1 MDLDEQLELAHLLL
15 QERKCRVCG
24 QEKNLIDGYYRT
36 RKNVRL
42 ASSYSY
48 ECKECTVKRV
58 CENNR
63 RNKLKKNIIKKMKQ
77 FKVRDFSPQD
87 YNPDLLRKPTENL
100 QQLMERFTKRLKHV
114 NSEDKERI
122 SYLQGC
128 IDTVDYLMT
137 GKLPNDGNHNGMK
150 NHRPRHSRL
159 DALD

>member
-1 MDLDEQLELAHLLL
+1 MDLDDKLQLAHLLL

-24 QEKNLIDGYYRT
+24 EEKNLIDGYYRT

-63 RNKLKKNIIKKMKQ
+63 RNRLKKNRIKKMKQ
-77 FKVRDFSPQD
+77 
-87 YNPDLLRKPTENL
+87 TENL
-100 QQLMERFTKRLKHV
+100 QQLMERFTKRL
-114 NSEDKERI
+114 NQTNPDDKERV
-122 SYLQGC
+122 SYLKGC
-128 IDTVDYLMT
+128 IDTVDYLAT
-137 GKLPNDGNHNGMK
+137 GKLPNDGNHDGMK
-150 NHRPRHSRL
+150 NHRPRHSDL

>member
-63 RNKLKKNIIKKMKQ
+63 RNRLKKNRIKKMKE
-77 FKVRDFSPQD
+77 
-87 YNPDLLRKPTENL
+87 TENL
-100 QQLMERFTKRLKHV
+100 QQLMERFTKRLKQV
-114 NSEDKERI
+114 NPDDKERV
-122 SYLQGC
+122 SYLKGC
-128 IDTVDYLMT
+128 IDTVDYLAT
-137 GKLPNDGNHNGMK
+137 GKLPNDGNHDGMK
-150 NHRPRHSRL
+150 NHRPRHSQL

>member
-63 RNKLKKNIIKKMKQ
+63 RNRLKKNRIKKMKQ
-77 FKVRDFSPQD
+77 
-87 YNPDLLRKPTENL
+87 TENL
-100 QQLMERFTKRLKHV
+100 QQLMERFTKRLKQT
-114 NSEDKERI
+114 NPDDKERV
-122 SYLQGC
+122 SYLKGC
-128 IDTVDYLMT
+128 IDTVDYLAT
-137 GKLPNDGNHNGMK
+137 GKLPNDGNHDGMK
-150 NHRPRHSRL
+150 NHRPRHSQL

>member
-1 MDLDEQLELAHLLL
+1 MDLDDQLQLAHLLL

-24 QEKNLIDGYYRT
+24 EEKNLIDGYYRT

-63 RNKLKKNIIKKMKQ
+63 RNRLKKNRIKKMKQ
-77 FKVRDFSPQD
+77 
-87 YNPDLLRKPTENL
+87 TENL
-100 QQLMERFTKRLKHV
+100 QQLMERFTKRL
-114 NSEDKERI
+114 NQTNPEDKERV
-122 SYLQGC
+122 SYLKGC
-128 IDTVDYLMT
+128 IDTVDYLAT
-137 GKLPNDGNHNGMK
+137 GKLPNDGNHDGMK
-150 NHRPRHSRL
+150 NHRPRHSQL

>member
-1 MDLDEQLELAHLLL
+1 MDLDDQLQLAHLLL

-24 QEKNLIDGYYRT
+24 ETKNLIDGYYRT

-63 RNKLKKNIIKKMKQ
+63 RNRLKKNRIKKMKQ
-77 FKVRDFSPQD
+77 
-87 YNPDLLRKPTENL
+87 TENL
-100 QQLMERFTKRLKHV
+100 QQLMERFTKRLKQV
-114 NSEDKERI
+114 NPDDKERL
-122 SYLQGC
+122 SYLKGC
-128 IDTVDYLMT
+128 IDTVDYLAT
-137 GKLPNDGNHNGMK
+137 GKLPNDGNHDGMK
-150 NHRPRHSRL
+150 NHRPRHSDL

>member
-1 MDLDEQLELAHLLL
+1 MDLDDQLQLAHLLL

-24 QEKNLIDGYYRT
+24 EEKNLIDGYYRT

-63 RNKLKKNIIKKMKQ
+63 RNRLKKNRIKKMKQ
-77 FKVRDFSPQD
+77 
-87 YNPDLLRKPTENL
+87 TENL
-100 QQLMERFTKRLKHV
+100 QQLMERFTKRLKQV
-114 NSEDKERI
+114 NPDDKETV
-122 SYLQGC
+122 SYLKGC
-128 IDTVDYLMT
+128 IDTVDYLAT
-137 GKLPNDGNHNGMK
+137 GKLTNDGNHYGMK
-150 NHRPRHSRL
+150 NHRPRHSDL

>member
-15 QERKCRVCG
+15 QDRKCRVCG

-63 RNKLKKNIIKKMKQ
+63 RNRLKKNRIKKMKQ
-77 FKVRDFSPQD
+77 
-87 YNPDLLRKPTENL
+87 TENL
-100 QQLMERFTKRLKHV
+100 QQLMERFTKRL
-114 NSEDKERI
+114 NQTNPDDKERV
-122 SYLQGC
+122 SYLKGC
-128 IDTVDYLMT
+128 IDSVDYLAT
-137 GKLPNDGNHNGMK
+137 GKLPNDGNHDGMK
-150 NHRPRHSRL
+150 NHRPRHSQL

>member
-1 MDLDEQLELAHLLL
+1 MDLDDQLQLAHLLL

-24 QEKNLIDGYYRT
+24 EEKNLIDGYYRT

-63 RNKLKKNIIKKMKQ
+63 RNRLKKNRIKKMKQ
-77 FKVRDFSPQD
+77 
-87 YNPDLLRKPTENL
+87 TENL
-100 QQLMERFTKRLKHV
+100 QQLMERFTKRLKQV
-114 NSEDKERI
+114 DPDDKERL
-122 SYLQGC
+122 SYLKGC
-128 IDTVDYLMT
+128 IDTVDYLAT
-137 GKLPNDGNHNGMK
+137 GKLPNDGNHDGMK
-150 NHRPRHSRL
+150 NHRPRHSDL

>member
-63 RNKLKKNIIKKMKQ
+63 RNRLKKNRIRKMKQ
-77 FKVRDFSPQD
+77 
-87 YNPDLLRKPTENL
+87 TENL
-100 QQLMERFTKRLKHV
+100 QQLMERFTKRLKQV
-114 NSEDKERI
+114 NPDDKERV
-122 SYLQGC
+122 SYLKGC
-128 IDTVDYLMT
+128 IDTVDYLAT
-137 GKLPNDGNHNGMK
+137 GKLPNDGNHDGMK
-150 NHRPRHSRL
+150 NHRPRHSDL

>member
-58 CENNR
+58 CVNNR
-63 RNKLKKNIIKKMKQ
+63 RNRLKKNRIKKMKQ
-77 FKVRDFSPQD
+77 
-87 YNPDLLRKPTENL
+87 TENL
-100 QQLMERFTKRLKHV
+100 QQLMERFTKRLKQV
-114 NSEDKERI
+114 DPDDKERV
-122 SYLQGC
+122 SYLKGC
-128 IDTVDYLMT
+128 IDTVDYLAT
-137 GKLPNDGNHNGMK
+137 GKLPNDGNHDGMK
-150 NHRPRHSRL
+150 NHRPRHSQL

>member
-63 RNKLKKNIIKKMKQ
+63 RNRLKKNRIKKMKQ
-77 FKVRDFSPQD
+77 
-87 YNPDLLRKPTENL
+87 TENL
-100 QQLMERFTKRLKHV
+100 QQLMERFTKRLKQV
-114 NSEDKERI
+114 DPDDKERV
-122 SYLQGC
+122 SYLKGC
-128 IDTVDYLMT
+128 IDTVDYLAT
-137 GKLPNDGNHNGMK
+137 GKLPNDGNHDGMK
-150 NHRPRHSRL
+150 NHRPRHSHL

>member
-15 QERKCRVCG
+15 QDRKCRVCG

-63 RNKLKKNIIKKMKQ
+63 RNRLKKNRIKKMKE
-77 FKVRDFSPQD
+77 
-87 YNPDLLRKPTENL
+87 TENL
-100 QQLMERFTKRLKHV
+100 QQLMERFTKRLKQV
-114 NSEDKERI
+114 NPDDKERV
-122 SYLQGC
+122 SYLKGC
-128 IDTVDYLMT
+128 IDTVDYLAT
-137 GKLPNDGNHNGMK
+137 GKLPNDGNHDGMK
-150 NHRPRHSRL
+150 NHRPRHSQL

>member
-63 RNKLKKNIIKKMKQ
+63 RNRLKKNRIKKMKQ
-77 FKVRDFSPQD
+77 
-87 YNPDLLRKPTENL
+87 TENL
-100 QQLMERFTKRLKHV
+100 QQLMERFTKRLKQV
-114 NSEDKERI
+114 NPDDKERV
-122 SYLQGC
+122 SYLKGC
-128 IDTVDYLMT
+128 IDTVNYLAT
-137 GKLPNDGNHNGMK
+137 GKLPNDGNHDGMK
-150 NHRPRHSRL
+150 NHRPRHSQL

>member
-1 MDLDEQLELAHLLL
+1 MDLDDQLQLAHLLL

-24 QEKNLIDGYYRT
+24 EEKNLIDGYYRT

-63 RNKLKKNIIKKMKQ
+63 RNRLKKNRIKKMKQ
-77 FKVRDFSPQD
+77 
-87 YNPDLLRKPTENL
+87 TENL
-100 QQLMERFTKRLKHV
+100 QQLMERFTKRLRQV
-114 NSEDKERI
+114 NPDDKERV
-122 SYLQGC
+122 SYLKGC
-128 IDTVDYLMT
+128 IDTVDYLAT
-137 GKLPNDGNHNGMK
+137 GKLPNDGNHDGMK
-150 NHRPRHSRL
+150 NHRPRHSDL

>member
-63 RNKLKKNIIKKMKQ
+63 RNRLKKNRIRKMKQ
-77 FKVRDFSPQD
+77 
-87 YNPDLLRKPTENL
+87 TENL
-100 QQLMERFTKRLKHV
+100 QQLMERFTKRL
-114 NSEDKERI
+114 NQTNPDDKERV
-122 SYLQGC
+122 SYLKGC
-128 IDTVDYLMT
+128 IDTVDYLAT
-137 GKLPNDGNHNGMK
+137 GKLPNDGNHDGMK
-150 NHRPRHSRL
+150 NHRPRHSQL

>member
-63 RNKLKKNIIKKMKQ
+63 RNRLKKNRIKKMKQ
-77 FKVRDFSPQD
+77 
-87 YNPDLLRKPTENL
+87 TENL
-100 QQLMERFTKRLKHV
+100 QQLMERFTKRL
-114 NSEDKERI
+114 NQTNPEDKERV
-122 SYLQGC
+122 SYLKGC
-128 IDTVDYLMT
+128 IDTVDYLAT
-137 GKLPNDGNHNGMK
+137 GKLPNDGNHDGMK
-150 NHRPRHSRL
+150 NHRPRHSQL

>member
-15 QERKCRVCG
+15 QDRKCRVCG

-63 RNKLKKNIIKKMKQ
+63 RNRLKKNRIKKMKE
-77 FKVRDFSPQD
+77 
-87 YNPDLLRKPTENL
+87 TENL
-100 QQLMERFTKRLKHV
+100 QQLMERFTKRL
-114 NSEDKERI
+114 NQTNPDDKERV
-122 SYLQGC
+122 SYLKGC
-128 IDTVDYLMT
+128 IDTVDYLAT
-137 GKLPNDGNHNGMK
+137 GKLPNDGNHDGMK
-150 NHRPRHSRL
+150 NHRPRHSQL

>member
-63 RNKLKKNIIKKMKQ
+63 RNRLKKNRIKKMKQ
-77 FKVRDFSPQD
+77 
-87 YNPDLLRKPTENL
+87 TENL
-100 QQLMERFTKRLKHV
+100 QQLMERFTKRLKQV
-114 NSEDKERI
+114 NPDDKERV
-122 SYLQGC
+122 SYLKGC
-128 IDTVDYLMT
+128 IDTVDYLAT
-137 GKLPNDGNHNGMK
+137 GKLPNDGNHDGMK
-150 NHRPRHSRL
+150 NHRPRHSQL
-159 DALD
+159 DTLD

>member
-1 MDLDEQLELAHLLL
+1 MELDEQLELAHLLL

-63 RNKLKKNIIKKMKQ
+63 RNRLKKNRIKKMKE
-77 FKVRDFSPQD
+77 
-87 YNPDLLRKPTENL
+87 TENL
-100 QQLMERFTKRLKHV
+100 QQLMERFTKRL
-114 NSEDKERI
+114 NQTNPDDKERV
-122 SYLQGC
+122 SYLKGC
-128 IDTVDYLMT
+128 IDTVDYLAT
-137 GKLPNDGNHNGMK
+137 GKLPNDGNHDGMK
-150 NHRPRHSRL
+150 NHRPRHSQL

>member
-15 QERKCRVCG
+15 QDRKCRVCG

-63 RNKLKKNIIKKMKQ
+63 RNRLKKNRIKKMKQ
-77 FKVRDFSPQD
+77 
-87 YNPDLLRKPTENL
+87 TENL
-100 QQLMERFTKRLKHV
+100 QQLMERFTKRL
-114 NSEDKERI
+114 NQTNPDDKERV
-122 SYLQGC
+122 SYLKGC
-128 IDTVDYLMT
+128 IDTVDYLAT
-137 GKLPNDGNHNGMK
+137 GKLPNDGNHDGIK
-150 NHRPRHSRL
+150 NHRPRHSQL

>member
-63 RNKLKKNIIKKMKQ
+63 RNRLKKNRIKKMKQ
-77 FKVRDFSPQD
+77 
-87 YNPDLLRKPTENL
+87 TENL
-100 QQLMERFTKRLKHV
+100 QQLMERFTKRLKQV
-114 NSEDKERI
+114 DPDDKERV
-122 SYLQGC
+122 SYLKGC
-128 IDTVDYLMT
+128 IDTVDYLAT
-137 GKLPNDGNHNGMK
+137 GKLPNDGNHDVMK
-150 NHRPRHSRL
+150 NHRPRHSQL

>member
-63 RNKLKKNIIKKMKQ
+63 RNRLKKNRIKKMKQ
-77 FKVRDFSPQD
+77 
-87 YNPDLLRKPTENL
+87 TENL
-100 QQLMERFTKRLKHV
+100 QQLMERFTKRLKQV
-114 NSEDKERI
+114 DPDDKERV
-122 SYLQGC
+122 SYLKGC
-128 IDTVDYLMT
+128 IDTVDYLST
-137 GKLPNDGNHNGMK
+137 GRLPNDGNHDGMK
-150 NHRPRHSRL
+150 NHRPRHSQL

>member
-15 QERKCRVCG
+15 QDRKCRVCG
-24 QEKNLIDGYYRT
+24 QEKNLIDSYYRT

-63 RNKLKKNIIKKMKQ
+63 RNRLKKNRIKKMKQ
-77 FKVRDFSPQD
+77 
-87 YNPDLLRKPTENL
+87 TENL
-100 QQLMERFTKRLKHV
+100 QQLMERFTKRLKQV
-114 NSEDKERI
+114 DPDDKERL
-122 SYLQGC
+122 SYLKGC
-128 IDTVDYLMT
+128 IDTVDYLAT
-137 GKLPNDGNHNGMK
+137 GKLPNDGNHDGMK
-150 NHRPRHSRL
+150 NHRPRHSQL

>member
-15 QERKCRVCG
+15 QERKCRDCG

-63 RNKLKKNIIKKMKQ
+63 RNRLKKNRIKKMKQ
-77 FKVRDFSPQD
+77 
-87 YNPDLLRKPTENL
+87 TENL
-100 QQLMERFTKRLKHV
+100 QQLMERFTKRL
-114 NSEDKERI
+114 NQTNPDDKERV
-122 SYLQGC
+122 SYLKGC
-128 IDTVDYLMT
+128 IDTVDYLAT
-137 GKLPNDGNHNGMK
+137 GKLPNDGNHDGMK
-150 NHRPRHSRL
+150 NHRPRHSQL
-159 DALD
+159 DALDLKI

>member
-63 RNKLKKNIIKKMKQ
+63 RNRLKKNSIKKMKQ
-77 FKVRDFSPQD
+77 
-87 YNPDLLRKPTENL
+87 TENL
-100 QQLMERFTKRLKHV
+100 QQLMERFTKRL
-114 NSEDKERI
+114 NQTNPDDKERV
-122 SYLQGC
+122 SYLKGC
-128 IDTVDYLMT
+128 IDTVDYLAT
-137 GKLPNDGNHNGMK
+137 GKLPNDGNHDGMK
-150 NHRPRHSRL
+150 NHRPRHSQL

>member
-1 MDLDEQLELAHLLL
+1 MDLDDQLQLAHLLL

-63 RNKLKKNIIKKMKQ
+63 RNRLKKNRIKKMKQ
-77 FKVRDFSPQD
+77 
-87 YNPDLLRKPTENL
+87 TENL
-100 QQLMERFTKRLKHV
+100 QQLMERFTKRL
-114 NSEDKERI
+114 NQTNPNDKERV
-122 SYLQGC
+122 SYLKGC
-128 IDTVDYLMT
+128 IDTIDYLAT
-137 GKLPNDGNHNGMK
+137 GKLPNDGNHDGMK
-150 NHRPRHSRL
+150 NHRPRHSQL